1 MDIVATFL
9 AEDDSFGTLSTL
21 NILCKGIHQAT
32 LPKLYETMDVQKEDY
47 FQRLEPSRVP
57 KGSSILGELSL
68 AALTS
73 LVDRELHL
81 RYLHLAHSASVRL
94 DDSLRSGVWDDEKRP
109 QEIDI
114 ITIFPRLVYRRS
126 TSDRPPRRSGDF
138 WPRRRWR
145 DLSIELFKP
154 IGIAD
159 LAEHASSRRWRN
171 ANDGHAVE
179 LPKTPLHL
187 LDDVTELI
195 IRKGGALR
203 PSAPGV
209 PSNPT
214 PRPDLAEFD
223 IAISLMIEE
232 PIADDRT
239 SATFD
244 VILDLM
250 ALATRGLRQVRA
262 QKCNS
267 TPTFWGWG
275 AICLRADVP
284 SRCLCRVYPQCK
296 FPRPSNQCFSDH
308 DAMTR

>member
-1 MDIVATFL
+1 M
-9 AEDDSFGTLSTL
+9 
-21 NILCKGIHQAT
+21 KRW
-32 LPKLYETMDVQKEDY
+32 VQKEDY

-94 DDSLRSGVWDDEKRP
+94 DDSLRSGVWEDEKRP

-114 ITIFPRLVYRRS
+114 ISIFPRLVYRRS
-126 TSDRPPRRSGDF
+126 TSDRPPHRSGDF

-145 DLSIELFKP
+145 DLRIELFKP

-209 PSNPT
+209 PSDPT

-250 ALATRGLRQVRA
+250 ALATADCDKYELRNATRLRRFGDGVQYAFELTCHPDVYAAFIRSVSSLGLPINVSLIMMR
-262 QKCNS
+262 
-267 TPTFWGWG
+267 
-275 AICLRADVP
+275 
-284 SRCLCRVYPQCK
+284 
-296 FPRPSNQCFSDH
+296 
-308 DAMTR
+308 